1 MLSSKTGPFKKSGKL
16 QREKINQKNESND
29 CEDFIEEQQTEDFTK
44 QPTRNFPEEHKGD
57 LVKFSKEELTKC
69 TKEGYKE
76 NLTHFTNELA
86 GQGDLPVE
94 QIQDVTNKLLGDKL
108 EFFTPDVNELDI
120 TDSRIQVENQMKKNN
135 IQYLVLSFISMILI
149 LNMTL

>member
-16 QREKINQKNESND
+16 QREKIYKTESND

-76 NLTHFTNELA
+76 NLTHFTEELA
-86 GQGDLPVE
+86 GKGDLPDE
-94 QIQDVTNKLLGDKL
+94 QIKDVTNKLLGDFSKDKL
-108 EFFTPDVNELDI
+108 EFFTEEQNGDFTKDVNEDI
-120 TDSRIQVENQMKKNN
+120 TDSCIQVKTK
-135 IQYLVLSFISMILI
+135 
-149 LNMTL
+149 

>member
-1 MLSSKTGPFKKSGKL
+1 M
-16 QREKINQKNESND
+16 
-29 CEDFIEEQQTEDFTK
+29 
-44 QPTRNFPEEHKGD
+44 
-57 LVKFSKEELTKC
+57 KFSKEELTNC

-108 EFFTPDVNELDI
+108 EFFTEEQNGDFTQDVNEDI
-120 TDSRIQVENQMKKNN
+120 TDSRIQVKNQMKK
-135 IQYLVLSFISMILI
+135 IIYSI
-149 LNMTL
+149 

>member
-57 LVKFSKEELTKC
+57 LVKFCKEELTKC

-76 NLTHFTNELA
+76 NLAHFTNELA
-86 GQGDLPVE
+86 GKGDIPVE
-94 QIQDVTNKLLGDKL
+94 QIQDVTKKLLGDKL
-108 EFFTPDVNELDI
+108 EFFTEEQNGGFTQDVNEDI
-120 TDSRIQVENQMKKNN
+120 TESRIQVKNQILKN
-135 IQYLVLSFISMILI
+135 ICI
-149 LNMTL
+149 